1 MAKRT
6 SVLYK
11 QVFSVFSRPSVKT
24 AQNISRWTHASSVAT
39 WRRTMASL
47 ERRLAGVQAA
57 YAPDLEAMRAAA
69 VAASPVAERPS
80 WWNEVVARF
89 VQPSAG
95 FADVLFLL
103 ISSFPGT
110 LLERIEAG
118 ISTEMAHMTA
128 SIATFTTLPLPPD
141 ESSRV
146 QSEVLPFIERS
157 LFADTVLENASLWSA
172 FSIVS
177 LSKWDHDF
185 GQSAGERALR
195 ASLFPA
201 MTQLLVDLAT
211 DRFGAA
217 ELKDLSTQIRNTT
230 KLVNRHAKSIFYLRA
245 LRFRLTTGLLP
256 GRAIK
261 PRAAKRDARDEP
273 ETRAKKVPR
282 AEGSGLVESRRN
294 ADMNAR
300 VLVRQT
306 DAIARHVDSQRSLML
321 RKQATVIRRLRA
333 KRMRHLMGEVARERA
348 ELASG
353 NRKKIRVGRRR
364 RDRKRALKQNGIL
377 EQIVAGYEAEEETIH
392 EDAAK
397 GIAEIEAEAA
407 QREKDWEVLR
417 PTLEGAELRKAE
429 RAEHKQACLFKA
441 RIATVPA
448 RVEAVVGLIRE
459 MRERAVGAARRII
472 EDENNAVFA
481 SRAAASSAPLAQR
494 TDEEH
499 LNLQLSSEAL
509 RVSRETA
516 AHHEAA
522 LAYAAT
528 PGLSERFGP
537 LRDTFELGIVVRAI
551 AEERAGLRAS
561 RERICF
567 ASFGPCSVHQL
578 VEYRTLHDTIS
589 ATKLRIESLVKEFNE
604 KATVTRPFTL
614 DELKYALEAWLAS
627 EDDDEIELL

>member
-1 MAKRT
+1 M
-6 SVLYK
+6 V
-11 QVFSVFSRPSVKT
+11 
-24 AQNISRWTHASSVAT
+24 
-39 WRRTMASL
+39 SL
-47 ERRLAGVQAA
+47 EIRLAGVQAA
-57 YAPDLEAMRAAA
+57 YAPELEAMRAAA
-69 VAASPVAERPS
+69 VAASPHPERPP
-80 WWNEVVARF
+80 WWNETVARF

-95 FADVLFLL
+95 FADVLYLF
-103 ISSFPGT
+103 ITGFGGT

-118 ISTEMAHMTA
+118 IKAEMARMETA
-128 SIATFTTLPLPPD
+128 IGAFASLPLPPD
-141 ESSRV
+141 ESSRI
-146 QSEVLPFIERS
+146 QAEVLPFITHY
-157 LFADTVLENASLWSA
+157 LFSDSVLETASLWSA

-177 LSKWDHDF
+177 LNKWDHDF

-217 ELKDLSTQIRNTT
+217 ELKDLSSQIRGAT
-230 KLVNRHAKSIFYLRA
+230 KLLNRHAKAIFYLRA
-245 LRFRLTTGLLP
+245 LRFRLTTGVLP

-261 PRAAKRDARDEP
+261 PRAPKRDERDEP
-273 ETRAKKVPR
+273 EPRAKKVPR
-282 AEGSGLVESRRN
+282 SESAGLAESRRT
-294 ADMNAR
+294 ADFSAR

-306 DAIARHVDSQRSLML
+306 DAIARHIESQRGLMM

-364 RDRKRALKQNGIL
+364 RDRKRGLKQKT
-377 EQIVAGYEAEEETIH
+377 IVDEIAASYEAEAAGVREE
-392 EDAAK
+392 AAQ
-397 GIAEIEAEAA
+397 GVAEIEAEARQHDA
-407 QREKDWEVLR
+407 EWEDAR
-417 PTLEGAELRKAE
+417 ATLAGTELRKAE
-429 RAEHKQACLFKA
+429 RAALKQSCLFKA
-441 RIATVPA
+441 RIASMPA
-448 RVEAVVGLIRE
+448 RVEAVLRLVYE
-459 MRERAVGAARRII
+459 MRDRALSAVHKII
-472 EDENNAVFA
+472 EDENGAVNAA
-481 SRAAASSAPLAQR
+481 RAASSAAPAQR

-516 AHHEAA
+516 AHREAA

-528 PGLSERFGP
+528 PGLAERFAP
-537 LRDTFELGIVVRAI
+537 LRDTFELGIVVKAI
-551 AEERAGLRAS
+551 AEEREGLRAS

-567 ASFGPCSVHQL
+567 ASFGPCSVNQL
-578 VEYRTLHDTIS
+578 VEYRALHDTIS
-589 ATKLRIESLVKEFNE
+589 ATKLRIEALVAEFAD
-604 KATVTRPFTL
+604 KATVSRPFTP